1 MKLSPAD
8 FPNLR
13 LSLLAALAMTLI
25 GVAVGYAAFHWD
37 QASQR
42 DRAAAQAERNE
53 IDGKLKRVSSEQSE
67 IKEKSERF
75 NALQARG
82 VIGEEQRLEWV
93 ELLKDIRDRQ
103 RLLDLQYEFAP
114 QRALD
119 AKPGTAPDVKPD
131 GGFGFFASTMKVQIK
146 LLHEEDLTRFLADLR
161 QQAHALIQ
169 IKSCN
174 VSRLPHNAN
183 DSGLSA
189 QLLADCQIDWVTV
202 RELAKK

>member
-13 LSLLAALAMTLI
+13 LSLLAALAMMLAGAGT
-25 GVAVGYAAFHWD
+25 GYTAFHWA

-53 IDGKLKRVSSEQSE
+53 IEGKLKRASSEQSE
-67 IKEKSERF
+67 IKGKSERF

-114 QRALD
+114 QRAIDIKSD
-119 AKPGTAPDVKPD
+119 AKPDAKPD
-131 GGFGFFASTMKVQIK
+131 GAFAFFASTMKVQIK
-146 LLHEEDLTRFLADLR
+146 LLHEEDLTRFLAELR
-161 QQAHALIQ
+161 QQARALIQ

-174 VSRLPHNAN
+174 VSRLPQEAN
-183 DSGLSA
+183 DSSLSA

>member
-13 LSLLAALAMTLI
+13 LSLLAALAMVLAGAGT
-25 GVAVGYAAFHWD
+25 GYAAFHWV

-53 IDGKLKRVSSEQSE
+53 IDGKLRRVSSEQSE

-82 VIGEEQRLEWV
+82 VIGDEQRLEWV

-103 RLLDLQYEFAP
+103 RLLDLQYEFVP
-114 QRALD
+114 QREISTKSD
-119 AKPGTAPDVKPD
+119 AKSDGKPD

-146 LLHEEDLTRFLADLR
+146 LLHEEDLTRFLAELR
-161 QQAHALIQ
+161 EQARALIQ
-169 IKSCN
+169 IKSCT
-174 VSRLPHNAN
+174 VSRLPQEVN
-183 DSGLSA
+183 DSSLSA

-202 RELAKK
+202 RELTKK